1 VAAVSRG
8 GGWRHLARR
17 APVGGR
23 DGRGR
28 GGPYTDAVEAA
39 FFDLDKTVISRSSM
53 MAFAGAFRREGL
65 VSRRSLARGAWTQL
79 IYVRWGAGPKK
90 LARVQE
96 SVLALTTGWEQ
107 AAVRRIVAAGLG
119 DAIDPIVY
127 DEALSLIREHR
138 AAGRRV
144 YLVSA
149 APEEIVE
156 PIGRRL
162 GVDEAIASRP
172 DIDADGRYA
181 GTVERYAYGPAKAS
195 IIRELARRE
204 DIDLEA
210 SWAYTDSVTDL
221 PMLEAVG
228 HPVAVNADRSLER
241 ISRMRGWEVVRFER
255 RAGARGRSRRRRLV
269 QLSAVTVMATT
280 GGVGAWLVR
289 RRDVSRS

>member
-1 VAAVSRG
+1 
-8 GGWRHLARR
+8 
-17 APVGGR
+17 
-23 DGRGR
+23 
-28 GGPYTDAVEAA
+28 VEAA

-65 VSRRSLARGAWTQL
+65 VTRRALARGAWTQL
-79 IYVRWGAGPKK
+79 VYLRWGAGPKK

-107 AAVRRIVAAGLG
+107 AAVRRIVADGIG
-119 DAIDPIVY
+119 PAIEPIVY
-127 DEALSLIREHR
+127 GEAMRLIREHR

-156 PIGRRL
+156 PIGRHL
-162 GVDEAIASRP
+162 GVDETIATRS
-172 DIDADGRYA
+172 DIDEFGRYA
-181 GTVERYAYGPAKAS
+181 GTVERYAYGPAKAAL
-195 IIRELARRE
+195 IRELAQRGN
-204 DIDLEA
+204 IDLAA

-241 ISRMRGWEVVRFER
+241 ISRMRGWEVLRFEERGPARPR
-255 RAGARGRSRRRRLV
+255 RFRP
-269 QLSAVTVMATT
+269 LSPLTVMALTVMATT
-280 GGVGAWLVR
+280 GGLGAWLWR
-289 RRDVSRS
+289 RRVILRAA